1 MGKRDKKP
9 TKEDILK
16 NSVSRFEKVVQ
27 SMIATN
33 LSSYNSIGSSGRARQ
48 VTSYT
53 KEEAI
58 RIIENGDSAE
68 LRDLSLTFFY
78 RSGFYRMMILYY
90 ATLLTYTT
98 IVIPKLKDDKKP
110 TQTAINLYNKA
121 MEYVDNYNIPELFTY
136 FAVKVLVEGAYYGLI
151 CRSKEGKENIVD
163 LPFEYCRSRFKN
175 YEGVD
180 IIELNLAYFDKIYD
194 QKKRIAALKSYPD
207 AIRVAY
213 NAYKN
218 RGGNQWLI
226 LPAADCVH
234 FCFFEERPLFSDIIP
249 AVIDFGDYREL
260 EKEKDTQALY
270 KILVQEMPHTADG
283 ELVFEPEEVAPM
295 HRGIA
300 QLLHKQKGM
309 DVVTSFGTVKVA
321 DMQNTHTSVVTNNLD
336 KISTS
341 IYEEAG
347 VSGELFAASNS
358 TSLDKSIKKDTGIA
372 MFMGKHF
379 IKWLQFV
386 VNDRFGKENG
396 SMTFIANLLPITVFN
411 RDEMYKNANMGIQY
425 GYSILLPYLCL
436 GFKQS
441 EIRPLKVLE
450 NDFLKLHDIM
460 KPLESA
466 NTMSNGESSSKE
478 KTREEGRE
486 EAEQN
491 GTNLDNKKTTEQK
504 SETTIQREE
513 SSGGGNE

>member
-1 MGKRDKKP
+1 MGKIKKKP
-9 TKEDILK
+9 DKQNKFSLD
-16 NSVSRFEKVVQ
+16 NSVSRFEKAID
-27 SMIATN
+27 SMIATTLN
-33 LSSYNSIGSSGRARQ
+33 SYNSIGATSRAAQ
-48 VTSYT
+48 VSYYT
-53 KEEAI
+53 KEEAK
-58 RIIENGDSAE
+58 RIIENGDSAD
-68 LRDLSLTFFY
+68 LRDLSISFFY

-90 ATLLTYTT
+90 ATILTYST
-98 IVIPKLKDDKKP
+98 IIIPKIKDNKKP
-110 TQTAINLYNKA
+110 SQTTINLYDKA
-121 MEYVDNYNIPELFTY
+121 VDYSDNLNIEELFTY

-151 CRSKEGKENIVD
+151 CRNKQGKENIVD

-175 YEGVD
+175 YEGID

-194 QKKRIAALKSYPD
+194 QKKRIAVLKSYPD
-207 AIRVAY
+207 TIRKAY
-213 NAYKN
+213 NNYKN
-218 RGGNQWLI
+218 KGATQWLI
-226 LPAADCVH
+226 LPAEDCVH

-300 QLLHKQKGM
+300 KLLHKQKGM

-347 VSGELFAASNS
+347 VSGEIFSASNS
-358 TSLDKSIKKDTGIA
+358 TSLDKSIRKDTGIA
-372 MFMGKHF
+372 MFMGRHF
-379 IKWLQFV
+379 TKWLQFIL
-386 VNDRFGKENG
+386 NNRFGKDSG
-396 SMTFIANLLPITVFN
+396 SVSFIVNLLPITVYN
-411 RDEMYKNANMGIQY
+411 REEMYKNANMGIQY

-450 NDFLKLHDIM
+450 NDILKLRDIM

-466 NTMSNGESSSKE
+466 NTMSNGGE

-486 EAEQN
+486 AAEEK
-491 GTNLDNKKTTEQK
+491 GTNLDNKKTVEQK

-513 SSGGGNE
+513 STGGVNE